1 MFESFSIYYLY
12 QKRLAEAICH
22 SEIVKPNILLRKLKQ
37 RKKIKEKK
45 VCVCVCVC
53 VCVYVKHQCKNG
65 RWWKDMSSPQSTFD
79 LWNFVS
85 NEPFLHEMHYLQIQ
99 EIHHCLKIT
108 ETFE

>member
-45 VCVCVCVC
+45 SVCVCVCVC
-53 VCVYVKHQCKNG
+53 VCVKHQ
-65 RWWKDMSSPQSTFD
+65 S
-79 LWNFVS
+79 V
-85 NEPFLHEMHYLQIQ
+85 
-99 EIHHCLKIT
+99 
-108 ETFE
+108 